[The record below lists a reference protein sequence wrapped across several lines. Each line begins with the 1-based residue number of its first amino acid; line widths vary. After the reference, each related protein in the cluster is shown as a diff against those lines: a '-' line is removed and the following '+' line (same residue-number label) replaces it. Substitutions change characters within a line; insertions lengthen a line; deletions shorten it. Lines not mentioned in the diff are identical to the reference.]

1 MDELV
6 VSPNS
11 SFSPPSSFFSGTGGL
26 QVLELETCEVPEQWL
41 LAGDHSLDWD
51 YGAASWASLSV
62 RAAGNPPAVMKR
74 RGRKPGPRTDGPQL
88 VGGVGHVE
96 AERKRRDKLNRRFCD
111 LRATVPTV
119 SGMDRAS
126 LLADAAAYIVE
137 LRGRVERLEAEA
149 GAPKAPS
156 AAGGSL
162 AAGGLEFDLEVRM
175 VDRVAAALRL
185 TSSAAATHHAPALL
199 MSVLRSLDMEVQ
211 HACVCRVGAV
221 TVQDAVVDVPAA
233 LQDEGRLRTA
243 LLHRLWKSGV

>member
-1 MDELV
+1 MDEL

-11 SFSPPSSFFSGTGGL
+11 SFSPPSFFSGTGCP
-26 QVLELETCEVPEQWL
+26 VLELEACEVPEQWL

-51 YGAASWASLSV
+51 SGAASWASLSV
-62 RAAGNPPAVMKR
+62 RAENPPAVMKR
-74 RGRKPGPRTDGPQL
+74 RGRKPGPRTDGPQ
-88 VGGVGHVE
+88 VGHVE
-96 AERKRRDKLNRRFCD
+96 AERKRRDKLNRRFYD
-111 LRATVPTV
+111 LRAAVPTV

-149 GAPKAPS
+149 WAPKAPS
-156 AAGGSL
+156 AAGAGL

-185 TSSAAATHHAPALL
+185 TTSAAAATHHAPALL

-211 HACVCRVGAV
+211 HACVSRVGAV

-243 LLHRLWKSGV
+243 LLHRLSKSGV